1 MPAAATHARA
11 AGGERGS
18 NARADARRMPGRAAT
33 ARAGARRPGQRSR
46 HARVRGSYGGTLEE
60 QCRQW
65 IEEVTGEALEW
76 DEGAEHGALWGALKS
91 GVALCAL
98 LNRLAP
104 GTVKRVSASEM
115 PFPQRENVQAFCD
128 GCKALGVPPQDGFT
142 TVDLFE
148 GECSARPRGTGRRAR
163 PRVLG
168 RPQPAPAP
176 GPAGRPAGSSLR

>member
-1 MPAAATHARA
+1 MPAY
-11 AGGERGS
+11 E
-18 NARADARRMPGRAAT
+18 
-33 ARAGARRPGQRSR
+33 
-46 HARVRGSYGGTLEE
+46 GSYGGTLEE

-104 GTVKRVSASEM
+104 GTVKCVSASEM

-148 GECSARPRGTGRRAR
+148 GECSARPPREATGATRA
-163 PRVLG
+163 PLAVLG
-168 RPQPAPAP
+168 RPSARAPAP
-176 GPAGRPAGSSLR
+176 GPAGRPAGRQPPLMPRSRPPADRTRSWPPQARTCAR